1 MTEQITTHEADE
13 FTAAAEPTAEDYDA
27 FAAAFRPA
35 DMDTAQSGPAQPDG
49 PDPAV
54 TDPEAPDGDT
64 ETAGDDQDG
73 AQTDDNPA
81 DDDSD
86 QDDTGGN
93 REAAKYRRKLRD
105 TEAERDTLRDRLTV
119 LQRSEVER
127 LVADRFRDPAD
138 VWRDGAQV
146 DELLDD
152 GGNIDSAKVNTAATA
167 VLKAHPHW
175 DIAAAPVSARAGQL
189 QSGASKPQMP
199 QRDPFTAAFAPREH

>member
-1 MTEQITTHEADE
+1 MTDQITTHEADE

-35 DMDTAQSGPAQPDG
+35 DMDTAQSGPALPDG

-54 TDPEAPDGDT
+54 TDPEAPDSEA
-64 ETAGDDQDG
+64 ETAGGDQDD
-73 AQTDDNPA
+73 AQPDNTPA
-81 DDDSD
+81 DDGD

-105 TEAERDTLRDRLTV
+105 TETERDTLRDRLTV

-138 VWRDGAQV
+138 VWRDGTQV
-146 DELLDD
+146 DDLLDD
-152 GGNIDSAKVNTAATA
+152 GGDIDPAKVNTAATA

-175 DIAAAPVSARAGQL
+175 DIAAAPVSARDGQL
-189 QSGASKPQMP
+189 QSGASAPAMP
-199 QRDPFTAAFAPREH
+199 RRDPFTAAFAPREH